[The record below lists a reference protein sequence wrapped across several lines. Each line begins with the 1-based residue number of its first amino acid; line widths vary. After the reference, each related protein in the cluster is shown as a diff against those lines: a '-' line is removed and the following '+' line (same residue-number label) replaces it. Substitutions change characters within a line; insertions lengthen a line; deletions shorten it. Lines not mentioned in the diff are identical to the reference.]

1 MVEKRRDEAAA
12 SESASSNE
20 RSAAFRVEA
29 TAAGERSSSPVGGRP
44 PLMMVVSFAVVLF
57 SISGRGGV
65 IKSVGETVLM
75 APMECYGPPT
85 RTKNLWV

>member
-1 MVEKRRDEAAA
+1 MEKRRDEAAA

-44 PLMMVVSFAVVLF
+44 RLMMVVSF
-57 SISGRGGV
+57 
-65 IKSVGETVLM
+65 TVLCSS
-75 APMECYGPPT
+75 PSLGGLGLSKVWGRLCC
-85 RTKNLWV
+85 

>member
-1 MVEKRRDEAAA
+1 MEKRRDEAAA

-44 PLMMVVSFAVVLF
+44 SLMMVVCFTVVLF
-57 SISGRGGV
+57 SISRRGGI
-65 IKSVGETVLM
+65 IKSVGETLLLT
-75 APMECYGPPT
+75 PMECYGPPT
-85 RTKNLWV
+85 RINDLWV